1 MILYFA
7 DYDRDHDNNCNGDH
21 DNDALKSVLE
31 IDINNLSFFG
41 DQKVDKDPAY
51 LIWDILWIGEHTT
64 EAISSVTI
72 LVVCHVADSG
82 HDNNGGD
89 GDHHDLHDGDD
100 DGAPGQV
107 GLSSLLFTILCTDST
122 NRPHT
127 TPNFVAGEE
136 NATSFQT
143 KLIGRGC
150 RRILGL

>member
-1 MILYFA
+1 M
-7 DYDRDHDNNCNGDH
+7 
-21 DNDALKSVLE
+21 
-31 IDINNLSFFG
+31 
-41 DQKVDKDPAY
+41 
-51 LIWDILWIGEHTT
+51 WIEKHST
-64 EAISSVTI
+64 EAISSVAI

-82 HDNNGGD
+82 HDNND
-89 GDHHDLHDGDD
+89 DHRHLHDGDD
-100 DGAPGQV
+100 DGTPGQV

>member
-1 MILYFA
+1 M
-7 DYDRDHDNNCNGDH
+7 
-21 DNDALKSVLE
+21 
-31 IDINNLSFFG
+31 
-41 DQKVDKDPAY
+41 
-51 LIWDILWIGEHTT
+51 WIEKHTT
-64 EAISSVTI
+64 EAI

-150 RRILGL
+150 RRILFLGL

>member
-1 MILYFA
+1 M
-7 DYDRDHDNNCNGDH
+7 
-21 DNDALKSVLE
+21 
-31 IDINNLSFFG
+31 
-41 DQKVDKDPAY
+41 
-51 LIWDILWIGEHTT
+51 WIEEHTT
-64 EAISSVTI
+64 EDISSVAL

-82 HDNNGGD
+82 HDNND
-89 GDHHDLHDGDD
+89 DHHDLHDGDD

-127 TPNFVAGEE
+127 NFVAGEE